1 MHPVTVFEK
10 QSSLS
15 GTSAACGYLAG
26 FADVCAWP
34 ALLSAPGPGWI
45 WAPGPGARGVGGWML
60 ESPQSGLEEAVAMA
74 VGLPHKGTLSGRTS
88 RGEAPI
94 QSAPLGQG
102 PWDHMLG
109 LVPGPPV
116 LPQALVQQFPS
127 QACL

>member
-34 ALLSAPGPGWI
+34 ALLSAPG
-45 WAPGPGARGVGGWML
+45 AQGVGGWIP
-60 ESPQSGLEEAVAMA
+60 ESPRCGLEEAVAMA
-74 VGLPHKGTLSGRTS
+74 VGLPHKGALSGRTS

-109 LVPGPPV
+109 LVPGLLG
-116 LPQALVQQFPS
+116 LPQALVQQSPS